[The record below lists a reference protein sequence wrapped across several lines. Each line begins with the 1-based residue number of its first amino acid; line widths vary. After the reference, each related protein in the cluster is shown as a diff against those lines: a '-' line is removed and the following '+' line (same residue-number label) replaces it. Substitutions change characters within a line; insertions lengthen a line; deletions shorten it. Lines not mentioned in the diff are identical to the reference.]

1 MKKCIATSLFIPSNV
16 SNKYSDTY
24 LSIPKT
30 MYLLDSDF
38 DLLIYYDDS
47 VPKYMI
53 ESLKQYSFVKL
64 YKEDR
69 SIGRS
74 GCFWRYQSYDLYDI
88 VLFRDIDIAIEY
100 NDVIVYNNFIA
111 NTKNNIAWIFLVHPR
126 RPYPKQGFVMGG
138 VFMIKKNPIIPSMKM
153 LLDDWPNKSHYGSDE
168 EFLSIKLYPLLNPV
182 CYYEPRDN
190 CKNTV
195 IINREFETYIMLK
208 DNYKL
213 TKYSN
218 S

>member
-74 GCFWRYQSYDLYDI
+74 GCFWRYQSL
-88 VLFRDIDIAIEY
+88 
-100 NDVIVYNNFIA
+100 
-111 NTKNNIAWIFLVHPR
+111 
-126 RPYPKQGFVMGG
+126 
-138 VFMIKKNPIIPSMKM
+138 
-153 LLDDWPNKSHYGSDE
+153 
-168 EFLSIKLYPLLNPV
+168 
-182 CYYEPRDN
+182 
-190 CKNTV
+190 
-195 IINREFETYIMLK
+195 
-208 DNYKL
+208 
-213 TKYSN
+213 
-218 S
+218 